1 VLAPARAVD
10 DLCASWTRCARAQA
24 SAAALALF
32 EHGQRAAAQRGL
44 LLVDTKYEFG
54 VAADGRILL
63 VDEIHTPDSS
73 RRAAA
78 PDAQLLLNLCTQAC
92 AALRACLRAA

>member
-1 VLAPARAVD
+1 
-10 DLCASWTRCARAQA
+10 
-24 SAAALALF
+24 
-32 EHGQRAAAQRGL
+32 
-44 LLVDTKYEFG
+44 VDTKYEFG